1 MESIVNSVPMMYI
14 GVGLCALSMTVSA
27 WGLSVVW
34 KSLIE
39 TIGRNPQVKKD
50 VQSLGYVAAGTIEA
64 IALYA
69 LVVAIMM
76 INK

>member
-1 MESIVNSVPMMYI
+1 MENLVSNGWMFIGASV
-14 GVGLCALSMTVSA
+14 CALSMTVSA
-27 WGLSVVW
+27 WGLAKVW
-34 KSLIE
+34 SILIE

-50 VQSLGYVAAGTIEA
+50 VQALGYVAAGTIEA